1 MRIINPLLF
10 ASLISLTVG
19 CGFVPE
25 KVSLSDARV
34 VPLIKATTN
43 FDRAIYG
50 FTPVPTNSDVRLESR
65 SRSGY
70 DAMLHFNGETSR
82 TIAFR
87 KTQTGWKWIHE
98 QETFTGPNL
107 YTHVDG
113 VFHEKIVLTY
123 GIEPTSG
130 HSAHKLHV
138 QYHGEDSRLTSHQYD
153 LTLTQATPIIEE
165 WRQKRQK
172 P

>member
-1 MRIINPLLF
+1 MREIGHLLLVS
-10 ASLISLTVG
+10 AISLTTG
-19 CGFVPE
+19 CGLAPE
-25 KVSLSDARV
+25 KVVLSDTQV
-34 VPLIKATTN
+34 VPLVQAATN
-43 FDRAIYG
+43 FNRAVYG
-50 FTPVPTNSDVRLESR
+50 FTPIPTNADVRLESR
-65 SRSGY
+65 ARAGY
-70 DAMLHFNGETSR
+70 DAMLHFYGETSR

-107 YTHVDG
+107 YTNVDG
-113 VFHEKIVLTY
+113 IFHEQIVLTY

-130 HSAHKLHV
+130 HSPHKLHV
-138 QYHGEDSRLTSHQYD
+138 QYHGEDSRLASNQHD

-172 P
+172 Q